1 MSLDLD
7 KRQRAMLRE
16 MGIRLWQPQAVAAEV
31 PGVVAQPDTQK
42 TAANAPVS
50 PLTPGALPAL
60 AAAVAPPRPNTATPP
75 SASNAPPARLPS
87 VETAPASSNAANATA
102 GNSAWTLGEARVLYA
117 QPAKPAADNGQPAV
131 PGAAARW
138 LLLIETPPS
147 AIEADPLS
155 GDAGKLLDN
164 MLRVAGLHQSARAV
178 CEPLSRRA
186 DAATAANAAPL
197 DSTLAELLKAE
208 KPDVILIMGRL
219 AAQALL
225 QSTEP
230 LGKLRGRTHQLAGV
244 AAVVTYDAAYLLRS
258 LPDKAKAWDDLCRA
272 QHIAQQAGSAA

>member
-16 MGIRLWQPQAVAAEV
+16 MGIRLWQPQQPVAAEV
-31 PGVVAQPDTQK
+31 VADTP
-42 TAANAPVS
+42 TV
-50 PLTPGALPAL
+50 
-60 AAAVAPPRPNTATPP
+60 
-75 SASNAPPARLPS
+75 SASTPTSTAMPAPEAQVVQPPA
-87 VETAPASSNAANATA
+87 SNTTA
-102 GNSAWTLGEARVLYA
+102 GNSAWTLGEARALY
-117 QPAKPAADNGQPAV
+117 AKPAADNGQPAA

-138 LLLIETPPS
+138 LLLIETPPGT
-147 AIEADPLS
+147 AETDPLA
-155 GDAGKLLDN
+155 GEAGKLLDN
-164 MLRVAGLHQSARAV
+164 MLRAAGLHRSASALCV
-178 CEPLSRRA
+178 PLSRRT
-186 DAATAANAAPL
+186 DAATAAPL
-197 DSTLAELLKAE
+197 EAELTELLKAE

-230 LGKLRGRTHQLAGV
+230 LGKLRGRTHQLTGV

-272 QHIAQQAGSAA
+272 QHIAHLAG

>member
-16 MGIRLWQPQAVAAEV
+16 MGIRLWQPQPAAAEV
-31 PGVVAQPDTQK
+31 PETPQVAGMVAPVVLSAPDPAFVSARPIA
-42 TAANAPVS
+42 TAPANAP
-50 PLTPGALPAL
+50 
-60 AAAVAPPRPNTATPP
+60 TPP
-75 SASNAPPARLPS
+75 SA
-87 VETAPASSNAANATA
+87 TT
-102 GNSAWTLGEARVLYA
+102 GNSAWTLGEARALYA
-117 QPAKPAADNGQPAV
+117 RPAADNGQPAA
-131 PGAAARW
+131 PGSAARW
-138 LLLIETPPS
+138 LLLIETPPGTTD
-147 AIEADPLS
+147 ADPLA
-155 GDAGKLLDN
+155 GDVGKLLDN
-164 MLRVAGLHQSARAV
+164 MLRAAGLHQSASAV
-178 CEPLSRRA
+178 CVPLSRRM
-186 DAATAANAAPL
+186 DAGHAAPL
-197 DSTLAELLKAE
+197 EAALVERLKTE

-272 QHIAQQAGSAA
+272 QHVAHEAGSAA

>member
-31 PGVVAQPDTQK
+31 PGVVAPADATK
-42 TAANAPVS
+42 VSVNAPVS
-50 PLTPGALPAL
+50 PLTPSALPAL

-75 SASNAPPARLPS
+75 SASSAPPARQPS
-87 VETAPASSNAANATA
+87 VETAPASSNAANTTA

-117 QPAKPAADNGQPAV
+117 QPAV

-138 LLLIETPPS
+138 LLLIETPP
-147 AIEADPLS
+147 AAAEADPLA

-164 MLRVAGLHQSARAV
+164 MLRAAGLHQSASAV
-178 CEPLSRRA
+178 CVPLSRRA
-186 DAATAANAAPL
+186 DAATAGHSAPL
-197 DSTLAELLKAE
+197 DSALAELLKAE

-272 QHIAQQAGSAA
+272 QHIAHQTGS

>member
-16 MGIRLWQPQAVAAEV
+16 MGIRLWQPQPVATEV
-31 PGVVAQPDTQK
+31 TNVVSPVDAQKVSISPPTS
-42 TAANAPVS
+42 AALLSPVS
-50 PLTPGALPAL
+50 TL
-60 AAAVAPPRPNTATPP
+60 APSHRPPVE
-75 SASNAPPARLPS
+75 S
-87 VETAPASSNAANATA
+87 VPASVASAPSNTANATA
-102 GNSAWTLGEARVLYA
+102 SYSAWSLGEARSLYA
-117 QPAKPAADNGQPAV
+117 PPATLGT
-131 PGAAARW
+131 AARW
-138 LLLIETPPS
+138 LLLIETP
-147 AIEADPLS
+147 AGATEADPLA

-164 MLRVAGLHQSARAV
+164 MLRAAGLQHSASAV
-178 CEPLSRRA
+178 GVPLSRRL
-186 DAATAANAAPL
+186 DAATGAHAVPALPLEAA
-197 DSTLAELLKAE
+197 LAERLKAE

-230 LGKLRGRTHQLAGV
+230 LGKLRGRAHQLAGI

-272 QHIAQQAGSAA
+272 QHIAQTAGSTT

>member
-16 MGIRLWQPQAVAAEV
+16 MGIRLWQPQPTTAEV
-31 PGVVAQPDTQK
+31 ADLV
-42 TAANAPVS
+42 APVGARKAS
-50 PLTPGALPAL
+50 VAMPTSTAVSAPGPETPTQA
-60 AAAVAPPRPNTATPP
+60 NTMAN
-75 SASNAPPARLPS
+75 SNS
-87 VETAPASSNAANATA
+87 
-102 GNSAWTLGEARVLYA
+102 NSAWSLGEARALYVT
-117 QPAKPAADNGQPAV
+117 PARPAADSGHPAA

-138 LLLIETPPS
+138 LLLTEAPTS
-147 AIEADPLS
+147 ANEVDPLA

-164 MLRVAGLHQSARAV
+164 MLRAAGLHQSASAV
-178 CEPLSRRA
+178 CVSLSRRL
-186 DAATAANAAPL
+186 DPATAANTGNTAPL
-197 DSTLAELLKAE
+197 DAVLAGLFKAE
-208 KPDVILIMGRL
+208 KPDVVLIMGRL

-230 LGKLRGRTHQLAGV
+230 LGKLRGRAHQLAGV